1 MCRQE
6 YTCIQ
11 FDKGKCALDKQ
22 GHNWSVFP
30 DEING
35 KIHRQKH
42 VTEIP
47 KYFSRLLYPSHR
59 YRN

>member
-35 KIHRQKH
+35 KIHRQKTCNRNSKIFFK
-42 VTEIP
+42 VT
-47 KYFSRLLYPSHR
+47 LLFHR